1 MKSYNADTIQTLE
14 FGRAIRQKLGMYLS
28 ADKQEALNLGLRELI
43 YNSQD
48 EFEQGH
54 CSFVEIKINTN
65 EKIITVID
73 DARGIPVGV
82 RSDGKNSLTA
92 AMLLPHSGA
101 KHEEG
106 VYSGAVGINGLGL
119 KIVTHTS
126 EWLEIKV
133 RRDGKIYSQSF
144 YETDEGALPKT
155 EVIVI
160 GESKTTGTEIRYK
173 PSKKIYEDYWLDYDI
188 LKNTLKEL
196 SYFTKGLKFLLSID
210 EEKFEYFSKNGL
222 VDALEK
228 DGRVGTSAIH
238 YSSIIDGVKV
248 ELALQWNTK
257 YRQIY
262 SYANNLE
269 VKDGGAFMT
278 GFKTSL
284 TKSFNSLAKENF
296 SGEMIRHYL
305 NGYVSVKVKVAQF
318 SNQAKTSLAN
328 PEARSA
334 TSKAVSEAL
343 SDFALRNP
351 HDFEKIIELLNRE
364 EKAERAADK
373 ARQAILNADKLSE
386 DSKKAR
392 SVLGSKLVDCA
403 VHNEKSMI
411 FIVEGDSA
419 LGTVVSA
426 RDSKY
431 IAGMPIRGKII
442 SALKHKIE
450 DVLENAEVQDI
461 IKALGCG
468 ILDRVDTNKLRYG
481 KVCIMADADVDGLSI
496 QVLLLTLFYKLM
508 PKLLKE
514 GKVYATQAPLYKI
527 DKGDKVWYTYTEEE
541 QTKFGKP
548 SGATLTRFKGL
559 GEMTAK
565 DLRNTIFSEENG
577 RLLQMTIEDGARAA
591 QMFELLMGEDVE
603 PRRQYIFK
611 NLDFTK
617 LIE

>member
-1 MKSYNADTIQTLE
+1 MTLYNADTIQTLE

-54 CSFVEIKINTN
+54 CSFIEIKINTN
-65 EKIITVID
+65 EKIISVID
-73 DARGIPVGV
+73 DARGIPVGI
-82 RSDGKNSLTA
+82 RADGKNSLTA

-106 VYSGAVGINGLGL
+106 IYSGAVGINGLGL

-126 EWLEIKV
+126 EWLKINV

-144 YETDEGALPKT
+144 YETDEGALPET
-155 EVIVI
+155 DVIVV
-160 GESKTTGTEIRYK
+160 GESKKTGTEIMYK
-173 PSKKIYEDYWLDYDI
+173 PSKKIYEEYWLDYNI

-196 SYFTKGLKFLLSID
+196 SFFTKGLKFLLFID
-210 EEKFEYFSKNGL
+210 DEKFEYFSKNGL
-222 VDALEK
+222 ADALEK
-228 DGRVGTSAIH
+228 DGRVGTSSIH
-238 YSSIIDGVKV
+238 YSSTIDGVKV

-257 YRQIY
+257 HKQIY

-296 SGEMIRHYL
+296 SGDMIRQYL

-328 PEARSA
+328 PEARTA

-351 HDFEKIIELLNRE
+351 QDFEKIIDLLNRE
-364 EKAERAADK
+364 EKAERAAAK
-373 ARQAILNADKLSE
+373 ARQAILDADKLTQ
-386 DSKKAR
+386 DSKKSK

-403 VHNEKSMI
+403 IHNENSVL

-431 IAGMPIRGKII
+431 MAGMPIRGKII

-450 DVLENAEVQDI
+450 DVLENTEVQDI

-468 ILDRVDTNKLRYG
+468 ILDKVNLEKLRYG
-481 KVCIMADADVDGLSI
+481 KICIMADADVDGLSI

-514 GKVYATQAPLYKI
+514 GKVYTTQAPLYKI
-527 DKGDKVWYTYTEEE
+527 DKGEKVWYTYTEEE
-541 QTKFGKP
+541 QNRFGKP
-548 SGATLTRFKGL
+548 SGANLTRFKGL

-565 DLRNTIFSEENG
+565 DLRNTIFSQENG
-577 RLLQMTIEDGARAA
+577 RLLQMTIEDGMAA
-591 QMFELLMGEDVE
+591 ASMFELLMGEDVE
-603 PRRQYIFK
+603 PRRKYIFE
-611 NLDFTK
+611 NLDFTT